1 MNCKQCGAPMSVEE
15 GRDFF
20 HCEYCDSYDFP
31 DPNQDGVSLLD
42 EVSHFD
48 CPICRKPLVLA
59 AVRNVHISSCPN
71 CRGNL
76 VDQSKM
82 LPILSQAQSLDPTN
96 ETSYS
101 PQTKSELSRTLVC
114 PACQK
119 IMNAY
124 PYGGPGNIIIQGC
137 EECRLIWLDFG
148 ELSTIIRAYGEMYSR
163 SPDELGAKKKWI
175 AF

>member
-15 GRDFF
+15 GQDFF
-20 HCEYCDSYDFP
+20 HCGYCGSYDFP

-42 EVSHFD
+42 EVSPFD
-48 CPICRKPLVLA
+48 CPLCRKPLVSA
-59 AVRNVHISSCPN
+59 TVKNVHILSCPN

-76 VDQSKM
+76 VEQSKM
-82 LPILSQAQSLDPTN
+82 LPILSQARSLDSTS

-101 PQTKSELSRTLVC
+101 PQKKSELSRTLIC
-114 PACQK
+114 PSCQK

-137 EECRLIWLDFG
+137 EQCRLIWLDFG
-148 ELSTIIRAYGEMYSR
+148 ELSRIIHAYCEMYSI
-163 SPDELGAKKKWI
+163 SPDELGAKKKGI